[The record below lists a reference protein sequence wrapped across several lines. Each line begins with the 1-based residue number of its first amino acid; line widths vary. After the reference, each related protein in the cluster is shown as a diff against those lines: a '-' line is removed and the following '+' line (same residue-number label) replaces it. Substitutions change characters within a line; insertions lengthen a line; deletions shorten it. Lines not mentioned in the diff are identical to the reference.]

1 MSKNG
6 RNLGH
11 IDLMNMLSNKNFLIY
26 SMATLENNTSYGL
39 DYVLPKSLSLKA
51 INKLSEELK
60 TGTYRPRPSK
70 RVMIPGNN
78 KLRPLGIANSR
89 DKVVQ
94 QALKNLLEPLF
105 EPTFL
110 DSSHGFRPKKSC
122 HSALKRIE
130 FE

>member
-1 MSKNG
+1 
-6 RNLGH
+6 
-11 IDLMNMLSNKNFLIY
+11 
-26 SMATLENNTSYGL
+26 MATLQNNTSYGL

-60 TGTYRPRPSK
+60 MGTYRPRPSK
-70 RVMIPGNN
+70 RVKIPGNN

-94 QALKNLLEPLF
+94 EALKNLLEPLF

-130 FE
+130 LE